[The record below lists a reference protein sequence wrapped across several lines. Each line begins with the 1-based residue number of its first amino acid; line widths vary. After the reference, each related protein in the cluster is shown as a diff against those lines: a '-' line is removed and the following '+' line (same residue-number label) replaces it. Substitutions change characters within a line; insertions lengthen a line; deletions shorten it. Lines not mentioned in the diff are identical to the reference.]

1 MPMLTDLRRRLFGTP
16 EPEQESVLDG
26 EVLIA
31 DTRSHLSPSQQV
43 EQKLR
48 EFVIG
53 RSFTA
58 KTATRQRPK
67 PR

>member
-1 MPMLTDLRRRLFGTP
+1 MPMLTDLRRRLLADP
-16 EPEQESVLDG
+16 QPEQDGVLDG

-31 DTRSHLSPSQQV
+31 DTRSQLSPSQQV

-48 EFVIG
+48 EFLIG
-53 RSFTA
+53 RNATA
-58 KTATRQRPK
+58 KMATRQRPK

>member
-1 MPMLTDLRRRLFGTP
+1 MPMLTDLRRRLLAAP
-16 EPEQESVLDG
+16 QLEQDSIVDG

-48 EFVIG
+48 EFLIS
-53 RSFTA
+53 RNFTA
-58 KTATRQRPK
+58 KTAARQRPK